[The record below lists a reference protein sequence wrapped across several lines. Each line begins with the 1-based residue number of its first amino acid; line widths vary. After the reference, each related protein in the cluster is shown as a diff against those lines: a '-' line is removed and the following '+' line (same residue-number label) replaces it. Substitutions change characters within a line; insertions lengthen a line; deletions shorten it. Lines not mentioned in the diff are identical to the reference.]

1 MGTINSFVYLKY
13 RFSLFFSQL
22 YRLFL
27 LLLLLLHTHFTL
39 KTLLHKD
46 MSDPTHLISK
56 RAAGRTSVHFTN
68 APSDKPPANFKP
80 HENRWHCLM
89 VCRITGFN

>member
-1 MGTINSFVYLKY
+1 
-13 RFSLFFSQL
+13 
-22 YRLFL
+22 
-27 LLLLLLHTHFTL
+27 
-39 KTLLHKD
+39 

-80 HENRWHCLM
+80 HEKPLALSYGMPNH
-89 VCRITGFN
+89 GFSQLIP

>member
-1 MGTINSFVYLKY
+1 
-13 RFSLFFSQL
+13 
-22 YRLFL
+22 
-27 LLLLLLHTHFTL
+27 
-39 KTLLHKD
+39 

-80 HENRWHCLM
+80 HEKPLALSYGMPNH
-89 VCRITGFN
+89 GFFPIDSIDVNLVDYPFQKLPHLLLLRLLQKKNLLLLL